1 MTDAA
6 APAPQTESSELLQLW
21 SDSFSQVLGQ
31 IAGSPVACAVEVQP
45 TSDAA
50 PAAESDLWIVVTLS
64 GSLRGE
70 MTVRL
75 APATTLG
82 LAQIFMSEA
91 PTPGIDPTADHREA
105 VIELLRQVSGI
116 VSTASKARWGE
127 VQLRVEQVAAT
138 PSWPAAATFLLQAG
152 ESGPARMTL
161 EFSLSAALIAELKTA
176 ELKTAE
182 LKTGKAEPLPASAG
196 PAANS
201 TDISPSAPLSAAS
214 PDSAQAPG
222 ALDMLMD
229 VHLAMTL
236 RFGARVLLLRE
247 VLDLSPGAVVELD
260 RKVQE
265 TVELLLDGRLVAR
278 GELVVID
285 GNYGLRVTDVSP
297 LAPARLAG

>member
-21 SDSFSQVLGQ
+21 NDSFSQVLGQ
-31 IAGSPVACAVEVQP
+31 IAGSAVACAVEVQSA
-45 TSDAA
+45 SDAA

-75 APATTLG
+75 DPATTLG

-182 LKTGKAEPLPASAG
+182 LKRGKPNLSRLPLGLPQIRPTFPRPLHSPLRRRTRRKPRRARHVDGCASGHDFALRSPCPAIARSARPQSRRRRRTRPKSAG
-196 PAANS
+196 DRR
-201 TDISPSAPLSAAS
+201 TSARR
-214 PDSAQAPG
+214 QARRSRR
-222 ALDMLMD
+222 
-229 VHLAMTL
+229 T
-236 RFGARVLLLRE
+236 
-247 VLDLSPGAVVELD
+247 
-260 RKVQE
+260 
-265 TVELLLDGRLVAR
+265 GRHCLH
-278 GELVVID
+278 
-285 GNYGLRVTDVSP
+285 
-297 LAPARLAG
+297 